1 MQPFFREEQMFQTRT
16 LFIVLRSPSSQEMDL
31 SLDIFAFNIV
41 NFFEGVQIV
50 FARQGGMNEEL

>member
-1 MQPFFREEQMFQTRT
+1 MQPFFREEQMFQART

-50 FARQGGMNEEL
+50 FARQGRMNEEL

>member
-1 MQPFFREEQMFQTRT
+1 MFQART

-50 FARQGGMNEEL
+50 FARQGRMNEEL